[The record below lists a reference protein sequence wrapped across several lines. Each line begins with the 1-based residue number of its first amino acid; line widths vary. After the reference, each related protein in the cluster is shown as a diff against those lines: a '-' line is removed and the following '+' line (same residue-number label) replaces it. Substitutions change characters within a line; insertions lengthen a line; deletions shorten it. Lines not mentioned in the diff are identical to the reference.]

1 MEAPFERFGCMVFDD
16 EAMQERL
23 PSPVYKQW
31 KKTVADEGTLDRPTA
46 DAIAHAMKRWA
57 MERGCTHYTHWF
69 QPMNGATAEK
79 HESFVEPDK
88 NGKPFAH
95 FSGKNLIMGEPD
107 ASSFPSGGL
116 RSTYEARGYTYWD
129 ISCPVFIV
137 DNVLHIPTIFVSY
150 SGDSIDKKAPVLKSI
165 RVLNKAATRIVNL
178 LGDKDVKY
186 VYPVCGLEQE
196 YFLIDRKYFD
206 LRDDLRFTG
215 RTLFGARAPKGQE
228 LEDHYQ
234 ASIPTRVASFMKDI
248 NKQLWELGIYA
259 KTEHNETAPAQ
270 FELACVYGP
279 TAVAIDQNHVVMD
292 VLKRTAEKYDLV
304 CLLHEK
310 PFAGINGSGKH
321 TNYSLTTSTGQNLF
335 APGDKPA
342 ENIRF
347 LLFICAFVKAVDTFP
362 DLLRMSASCVGNDHR
377 LGASEAPPAIISIF
391 LGTYIEDI
399 LMDMISTKTK
409 KKKAGEAADFTPIHG
424 LSYVPHDNT
433 DRNRTSPVAFTGNKF
448 EFRMTGS
455 SMSGAMPNCILNSIF
470 AWSLDEIAAELDGIK
485 YLQDVRAKALEICKD
500 IIRKHKRILFTGDG
514 YSEDW
519 VKEAEKRGLPNI
531 RSYIESVEVLAKP
544 EIVKML
550 TELGIYNEREL
561 RARYEVFA
569 EQYPSTIGIEVRTLL
584 GMIRKDILP
593 AMCDELTLL
602 AETEKAAGKAAPVYV
617 KDHLKLVA
625 KQCDDLYALS
635 EKLDHDFGEVMKIKD
650 HIECGK
656 KIYYEIMPLAGEIR
670 AVIDA
675 YEEIASAANYP
686 YPTYADMLFKL

>member
-79 HESFVEPDK
+79 HEGFVEPDK
-88 NGKPFAH
+88 NNKPFAH

-165 RVLNKAATRIVNL
+165 RALNKAATKVVNL

-292 VLKRTAEKYDLV
+292 ILKRTAEKYELV

-399 LMDMISTKTK
+399 LMDMISTKSK
-409 KKKAGEAADFTPIHG
+409 KKKDGEAADFNPIHG

-470 AWSLDEIAAELDGIK
+470 AWSLNEIAAELEGIK
-485 YLQDVRAKALEICKD
+485 YLQDVRAKAIDICKD

-544 EIVKML
+544 DVVKLL
-550 TELGIYNEREL
+550 TGLGIYNEREL

-602 AETEKAAGKAAPVYV
+602 AEAEKAAGKAAPLYV
-617 KDHLKLVA
+617 KDHLKLVS

-635 EKLDHDFGEVMKIKD
+635 EKLDHDFTEVMKIKD

-656 KIYYEIMPLAGEIR
+656 KIYYEIMPLARDIR

-675 YEEIASAANYP
+675 YEETASAANYP

>member
-1 MEAPFERFGCMVFDD
+1 
-16 EAMQERL
+16 
-23 PSPVYKQW
+23 
-31 KKTVADEGTLDRPTA
+31 
-46 DAIAHAMKRWA
+46 
-57 MERGCTHYTHWF
+57 
-69 QPMNGATAEK
+69 
-79 HESFVEPDK
+79 
-88 NGKPFAH
+88 
-95 FSGKNLIMGEPD
+95 
-107 ASSFPSGGL
+107 
-116 RSTYEARGYTYWD
+116 
-129 ISCPVFIV
+129 
-137 DNVLHIPTIFVSY
+137 
-150 SGDSIDKKAPVLKSI
+150 
-165 RVLNKAATRIVNL
+165 
-178 LGDKDVKY
+178 
-186 VYPVCGLEQE
+186 
-196 YFLIDRKYFD
+196 
-206 LRDDLRFTG
+206 
-215 RTLFGARAPKGQE
+215 
-228 LEDHYQ
+228 
-234 ASIPTRVASFMKDI
+234 
-248 NKQLWELGIYA
+248 
-259 KTEHNETAPAQ
+259 
-270 FELACVYGP
+270 YGP
-279 TAVAIDQNHVVMD
+279 TAVTIDQNHVVMD
-292 VLKRTAEKYDLV
+292 ILKRTAEKYELV

-550 TELGIYNEREL
+550 AELGIYNEREL

-602 AETEKAAGKAAPVYV
+602 AETEKAAGKAAPAYV
-617 KDHLKLVA
+617 KDHLKLVS

-635 EKLDHDFGEVMKIKD
+635 EKLDHDFTEVMKIKD

>member
-1 MEAPFERFGCMVFDD
+1 MEAPFERFGCMVFDE

-23 PSPVYKQW
+23 PNPVYKQW

-57 MERGCTHYTHWF
+57 MEKGCTHYTHWF

-79 HESFVEPDK
+79 HEGFVEPDK
-88 NGKPFAH
+88 NSKPFAH

-107 ASSFPSGGL
+107 ASSLPSGGL

-129 ISCPVFIV
+129 ISSPVFIV
-137 DNVLHIPTIFVSY
+137 GNVLHIPTVFVSY
-150 SGDSIDKKAPVLKSI
+150 SGDSIDKKSPVLKSI
-165 RVLNKAATRIVNL
+165 RALNKAATKVVNL
-178 LGDKDVKY
+178 LGDKDVKS

-196 YFLIDRKYFD
+196 YFLVDREYFNQ
-206 LRDDLRFTG
+206 RDDLRFTG
-215 RTLFGARAPKGQE
+215 RTLFGAKAPKGQE

-234 ASIPTRVASFMKDI
+234 GSIPTRVEAFMQDI
-248 NKQLWELGIYA
+248 NKQLWELGVYA
-259 KTEHNETAPAQ
+259 KTEHNETAPHQ
-270 FELACVYGP
+270 FELACVYAP
-279 TAVAIDQNHVVMD
+279 TVVAIDQNQLVMD
-292 VLKRTAEKYDLV
+292 IMKKTAEKHDLV

-321 TNYSLTTSTGQNLF
+321 TNFSLTTSTGQNLF
-335 APGDKPA
+335 SPGDKPA

-347 LLFICAFVKAVDTFP
+347 LLFICAFVKAVDTYP
-362 DLLRMSASCVGNDHR
+362 ELLRLGASCVGNDHR
-377 LGASEAPPAIISIF
+377 LGAAEAPPAIISIF
-391 LGTYIEDI
+391 LGTYIEEI
-399 LMDMISTKTK
+399 LMDLIRTGK
-409 KKKAGEAADFTPIHG
+409 KKKSDGKADDFNPIYG

-455 SMSGAMPNCILNSIF
+455 SMSAAMPNCILNSIM
-470 AWSLDEIAAELDGIK
+470 AWSLGEIAAELEGIK
-485 YLQDVRAKALEICKD
+485 YIQDVRAKALDICKD

-531 RSYIESVEVLAKP
+531 RSYIESVEILARP
-544 EIVKML
+544 DTV
-550 TELGIYNEREL
+550 ELFTKLGVYNEREL
-561 RARYEVFA
+561 AARYEVFA
-569 EQYPSTIGIEVRTLL
+569 EQYRSSIGIEVRTLL
-584 GMIRKDILP
+584 RMVRRDILP

-602 AETEKAAGKAAPVYV
+602 SETEKAAGKAAPQYV
-617 KDHLKLVA
+617 KDHLKLVS

-635 EKLDHDFGEVMKIKD
+635 EKLDHDFTEVMKIAD
-650 HIECGK
+650 HVECGK
-656 KIYYEIMPLAGEIR
+656 KIYYEIMPLGREVR

-675 YEEIASAANYP
+675 YEATASAANYP